1 MSFEPSS
8 AWYELKYLN
17 WNDLNLNKSK
27 YEQLHYNMKRMTDD
41 FYVND
46 NSFMR

>member
-1 MSFEPSS
+1 MN
-8 AWYELKYLN
+8 LN

-27 YEQLHYNMKRMTDD
+27 NEQLHYSMKGMTDD
-41 FYVND
+41 SYEIND